1 MKITAKYPGT
11 CPTCSGRFDA
21 GETVNW
27 AKGRKAT
34 HVVCPELGMVEM
46 VDHALHTM
54 SDEGVPHRVRGVMS
68 RREQP
73 ETDPDDVQAV
83 LAEVACRLGGDLG
96 AEEHAIHAMMARE
109 RRRAW

>member
-34 HVVCPELGMVEM
+34 HVVCPSAGMSYE
-46 VDHALHTM
+46 DT
-54 SDEGVPHRVRGVMS
+54 DVRGHYAGPS
-68 RREQP
+68 L
-73 ETDPDDVQAV
+73 DVQAE
-83 LAEVACRLGGDLG
+83 LAANPFTGTGPG
-96 AEEHAIHAMMARE
+96 AEEHLVDAMMSQQAG
-109 RRRAW
+109 RRRCAW

>member
-21 GETVNW
+21 GATVNW

-54 SDEGVPHRVRGVMS
+54 SDEGVPHRVRGVS

-83 LAEVACRLGGDLG
+83 LAEVARRSGGDPG
-96 AEEHAIHAMMARE
+96 AEEHAINAMMARE